1 MGRGSG
7 RPPKKPKQ
15 IDELEEN
22 EQGTVQPEPFE
33 ELAKNMSDQ
42 QKEPLEELAKN
53 KKVEEEDAMIA
64 AYESSVSSPRKLTEI
79 LPSPEQMNLLLV
91 SRLEVQKSV
100 IEAKKFVS
108 WPLVLTS
115 RLLVLNDDFNHPH

>member
-22 EQGTVQPEPFE
+22 EQRMVQPEPFE

-53 KKVEEEDAMIA
+53 KLEQLIEQATPEELLRKSN
-64 AYESSVSSPRKLTEI
+64 SSGRK
-79 LPSPEQMNLLLV
+79 
-91 SRLEVQKSV
+91 
-100 IEAKKFVS
+100 
-108 WPLVLTS
+108 
-115 RLLVLNDDFNHPH
+115 